1 MQQLELV
8 CCAHRRLSLGYIALA
23 PNLHWESLEEFMLCI

>member
-8 CCAHRRLSLGYIALA
+8 CCAHSHLSPGYIALA
-23 PNLHWESLEEFMLCI
+23 PNVHCESLKEFMLCI